1 MEKKGFSRRGFLSST
16 ALGALGTIGAA
27 ALITSCTKSKKLGEA
42 IVPPLLD
49 QAPDGKP
56 LRAGLIG
63 CGGRGSGAATDFLS
77 AGPNLQIV
85 ALGDLFEDRLKE
97 CRDILKKEK
106 NVDIADDKCFIGFD
120 AYQKVIACDVDIV
133 ILATPPHFRPMHFA
147 AAVEAGKNAFLE
159 KPVAVDPV
167 GARSIMA
174 SSKKAEAK
182 GLTVV
187 CGTQR
192 RHQREYVETYKQVM
206 NGAIGELVSAN
217 VYWNQSQLWFK
228 SRQEGWSDMEWM
240 LRDWVNWSWLS
251 GDHIVEQ
258 HVHNIDVVQWFMG
271 KHPVKAVAFGGR
283 HRRVTGDQ
291 YDMFSVDYVFEDGKH
306 LHSMCR
312 QIDGCENNVSEYI
325 IGTEGYTNCQDKIFN
340 FDGSVKWEYKY
351 PVDDKGE
358 KDKTKMISPY
368 IQEHIDL
375 VTYIRQNTPVVEAET
390 CAVSTLT
397 GIMGRL
403 SAYSGKQVTWEEMMS
418 SPLELK
424 PKEYALENQDMASYI
439 VPVPGS
445 KNEIKA
451 EEKKEQKKVGKK

>member
-27 ALITSCTKSKKLGEA
+27 ALITSCSKSKKLGEA

-85 ALGDLFEDRLKE
+85 ALGDLFEDRLKD
-97 CRDILKKEK
+97 CRDNLKKVK
-106 NVDIADDKCFIGFD
+106 NVEIADDKCFIGFD

-147 AAVEAGKNAFLE
+147 AAVEAGKNVFLE

-206 NGAIGELVSAN
+206 NGAIGEIVSAN

-240 LRDWVNWSWLS
+240 IRDWVNWSWLS

-258 HVHNIDVVQWFMG
+258 HVHNIDVAHWFMG

-351 PVDDKGE
+351 PKDDKGE

-424 PKEYALENQDMASYI
+424 PKEYALGPQDMASYT

-451 EEKKEQKKVGKK
+451 EEKKDQKKVGKK

>member
-16 ALGALGTIGAA
+16 ALGALGTLGAA
-27 ALITSCTKSKKLGEA
+27 ALITSCSKSKKLGDA

-63 CGGRGSGAATDFLS
+63 CGGRGSGAAKDFLS

-85 ALGDLFEDRLKE
+85 ALADLFEDRLKD
-97 CRDILKKEK
+97 CRDNLKKEK
-106 NVDIADDKCFIGFD
+106 NVEIADDKCFLGFD
-120 AYQKVIACDVDIV
+120 AYQKVIALDLDI
-133 ILATPPHFRPMHFA
+133 ILLATPPHFRPMHFA
-147 AAVEAGKNAFLE
+147 AAVEAGKNIFME

-182 GLTVV
+182 GLTVI

-192 RHQREYVETYKQVM
+192 RHQREYVETYKQIM
-206 NGAIGELVSAN
+206 NGAIGNIVSAN

-240 LRDWVNWSWLS
+240 IRDWVNWSWLS

-258 HVHNIDVVQWFMG
+258 HVHNIDVAHWFMG

-283 HRRVTGDQ
+283 NRRVTGDQ
-291 YDMFSVDYVFEDGKH
+291 YDMFSVDYVFEDGRH

-312 QIDGCENNVSEYI
+312 QIDGCDNNVSEFI
-325 IGTEGYTNCQDKIFN
+325 MGTEGYTNCKDKIFN
-340 FDGSVKWEYKY
+340 FDGSVKWEYTY
-351 PVDDKGE
+351 PKDDKGE
-358 KDKTKMISPY
+358 VDKSKMISPY
-368 IQEHIDL
+368 VQEHIDF
-375 VTYIRQNTPVVEAET
+375 VTCIRQNTPVVEAEG

-403 SAYSGKQVTWEEMMS
+403 SAYSGKQVTWDEMMS
-418 SPLELK
+418 SNLELK
-424 PKEYALENQDMASYI
+424 PKEYALGPQDMASYI

-445 KNEIKA
+445 A
-451 EEKKEQKKVGKK
+451 TEEKKEEKKAVKK